1 MSRCGWSGP
10 AAARNPPPML
20 QFMRSKKTDGL
31 VLTSS
36 MSVSNRKG
44 IAVTEMPLE
53 KITVPTL
60 VVAHRQDGCS
70 KTPPEGAAQIK
81 TGLSQVPRVEMAHFE
96 GGREPFIAGPG
107 SSTQRTPCGRCSN
120 HDGAAGK
127 RLSAMHRGAM
137 PARPVARQRSADGGA
152 ENRWRRAA
160 HRCAFL
166 FCIKR
171 NRRHHRM

>member
-70 KTPPEGAAQIK
+70 KTPPEGGGADQDRTEPGTAGGSGPLRGRPR
-81 TGLSQVPRVEMAHFE
+81 TVYCRPRVIHSTDAL
-96 GGREPFIAGPG
+96 RQVLEPRRRCWKEA
-107 SSTQRTPCGRCSN
+107 QRNAPRRHACQTSGQ
-120 HDGAAGK
+120 AAISG
-127 RLSAMHRGAM
+127 
-137 PARPVARQRSADGGA
+137 
-152 ENRWRRAA
+152 WRR
-160 HRCAFL
+160 
-166 FCIKR
+166 
-171 NRRHHRM
+171 